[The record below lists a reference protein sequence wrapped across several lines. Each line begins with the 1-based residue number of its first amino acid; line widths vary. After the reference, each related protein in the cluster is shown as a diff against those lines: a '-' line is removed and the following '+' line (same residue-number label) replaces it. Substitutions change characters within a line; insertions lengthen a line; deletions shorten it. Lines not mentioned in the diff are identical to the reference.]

1 MKKNIFIAILIASA
15 VFAPALPVLAQIDVI
30 TDKLKTDTN
39 AQSEAFL
46 EEAGLNKDIS
56 LAEVVSVIIYAF
68 LSILGVVFIVLII
81 YAGFLWMT
89 SAGSEEKIK
98 KAKDIMLAAV
108 IGLIIIFSAYAI
120 TVFIFDRVIFGS
132 EGSQAGS
139 AESSPAL

>member
-1 MKKNIFIAILIASA
+1 MKKNIFLAILIISA
-15 VFAPALPVLAQIDVI
+15 VFTLALPALAQVDIVG
-30 TDKLKTDTN
+30 DKLKTDTN
-39 AQSEAFL
+39 AQNEAFL

-68 LSILGVVFIVLII
+68 LSFLGVIFVVLII

-89 SAGSEEKIK
+89 AAGSEEKIK
-98 KAKDIMLAAV
+98 KAKDIMIAAV

-120 TVFIFDRVIFGS
+120 TVFVFDRLIFGQG
-132 EGSQAGS
+132 GSQAGG

>member
-89 SAGSEEKIK
+89 SAGSEEKVK

-108 IGLIIIFSAYAI
+108 IGLIIIFSAYVI
-120 TVFIFDRVIFGS
+120 TVFVFDRLIFGQG
-132 EGSQAGS
+132 GSQPTMIGS
-139 AESSPAL
+139 

>member
-89 SAGSEEKIK
+89 SAGSEEKVK

-108 IGLIIIFSAYAI
+108 IGLIIIFSAYVI
-120 TVFIFDRVIFGS
+120 TVFVFDRLIFGQG
-132 EGSQAGS
+132 GSSTPLGGS
-139 AESSPAL
+139 RGGG